1 MCCYIHKFKRDSITR
16 FFASGFFSWI
26 IFFQA
31 PENNIRFI
39 SIFFLENLRRYL
51 QVKVHGYRWCRWYRG
66 QIMGTISGWTGW
78 NKMYLYVNSTTQ
90 RCPNKIFKTFLIED
104 LFHLPP
110 VSTTLVDH
118 LELRI
123 SLQIFQKT
131 LNGPIGILRGLEEM
145 IHVYYIYRRI
155 LWTLFELLTTP
166 SNFCAP
172 ATTSFL
178 RCFQKS
184 EMPL

>member
-1 MCCYIHKFKRDSITR
+1 M
-16 FFASGFFSWI
+16 FATGI
-26 IFFQA
+26 
-31 PENNIRFI
+31 NNTSRTGGKICRQ
-39 SIFFLENLRRYL
+39 S
-51 QVKVHGYRWCRWYRG
+51 RWYLW

-104 LFHLPP
+104 FFHLPP

-123 SLQIFQKT
+123 SSQIFQKT
-131 LNGPIGILRGLEEM
+131 WNGPIGILRGLEEM
-145 IHVYYIYRRI
+145 IHVYYIYSRI

-166 SNFCAP
+166 SNFCALQQLHFSDVFRNQKCLCNVWIRESVAI
-172 ATTSFL
+172 ATI
-178 RCFQKS
+178 QKREKYPQLAKEFCLKYS
-184 EMPL
+184 YSRKENY